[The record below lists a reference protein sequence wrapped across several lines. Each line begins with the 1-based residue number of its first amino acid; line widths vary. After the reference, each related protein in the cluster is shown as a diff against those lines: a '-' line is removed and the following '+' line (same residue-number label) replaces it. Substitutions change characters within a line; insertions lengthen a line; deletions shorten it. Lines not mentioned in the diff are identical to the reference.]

1 MAKCTKCK
9 KRKAVIELKY
19 MKTKFCKICFVKYY
33 EAKVRKI
40 IRSNKMLNKR
50 DKVAVGVS
58 GGKDSLVLLYLL
70 NKFGYKVIAISID
83 EGIKGYRDKS
93 LEYVID
99 FCRRK
104 IPLYIYKFEEEFG
117 FTLDDIAKESKRP
130 PCSYCGVFRRK
141 LLNKYA
147 RELGC
152 NKVATAHNLD
162 DEVQSIVMNFF
173 RSELQRSARMGP
185 VTGVIKHRKFVTRIK
200 PLRERMEKENVT
212 YALIRGIDYYDG
224 ECPYIVS
231 AYRVSIR
238 DFLSDMENKYPG
250 TKIGILHSF
259 DRMLPFLQK
268 YYKTTKM
275 PNQCEICGEL
285 SKEEICKAC
294 EMLKELS

>member
-1 MAKCTKCK
+1 M
-9 KRKAVIELKY
+9 
-19 MKTKFCKICFVKYY
+19 KYY
-33 EAKVRKI
+33 EGKI
-40 IRSNKMLNKR
+40 KKTIRSNKMLNKK
-50 DKVAVGVS
+50 DKIAVGVS

-93 LEYVID
+93 LKYVID
-99 FCRRK
+99 FCKDK
-104 IPLYIYKFEEEFG
+104 IPLYIYKFKEEFG
-117 FTLDDIAKESKRP
+117 FMLDEIAKKSKRP
-130 PCSYCGVFRRK
+130 QCSYCGVFRRK

-152 NKVATAHNLD
+152 DKVATGHNLD
-162 DEVQSIVMNFF
+162 DEVQSIIMNFF
-173 RSELQRSARMGP
+173 RSEHQRSARMGP
-185 VTGVIKHRKFVTRIK
+185 ITGIIKHKKFIPRVK
-200 PLRERMEKENVT
+200 PLRERTEKEDVT
-212 YALIRGIDYYDG
+212 YALIKGIKFYDG

-238 DFLSDMENKYPG
+238 DFLNDLENKYPG
-250 TKIGILHSF
+250 TKTSILHSF